1 MPDDLAFILIPLLIF
16 FGRIIDVSL
25 GTVRMITVISGHRY
39 VSALL
44 GFVEVLVWVLA
55 AGSAVGR
62 LDEPLAVL
70 GFAGGFAVGTLVGM
84 TIEQRMAIG
93 YRIVRVINP
102 DATCDLSASLREQGY
117 RATRLS
123 GEEQDGPVEIVFV
136 PVKRKKVPAVL
147 EHVSSTCPD
156 SFASVERAE
165 RISEAFS
172 PTFTSDRFRRF
183 GWFPQLRK

>member
-1 MPDDLAFILIPLLIF
+1 MSDELAFYLIPLLIF
-16 FGRIIDVSL
+16 CGRIVDVSL

-102 DATCDLSASLREQGY
+102 DPARDLSGTLGAHGF
-117 RATRLS
+117 RATKFS
-123 GEEQDGPVEIVFV
+123 GEEDGKPVEVVFIPVRRRRV
-136 PVKRKKVPAVL
+136 PEL
-147 EHVSSTCPD
+147 LGHVSAACPD

-165 RISEAFS
+165 KISEAFT
-172 PTFTSDRFRRF
+172 PTYTTDRFRRF